1 MASSCLLH
9 KSTRNWHP
17 FRVIFCWKAWHVVRP
32 TLLSPLDGSGVF
44 VSPNICLA
52 ILVHREADG
61 LSGDDSDE
69 ESKRCSSHG
78 HHENN
83 NREMVVTGIL
93 HMKVEQVSSLYA
105 FFCEQLQLLVAVKFV
120 AHLINQ
126 QVAHAIIALELLT
139 VLLEKP
145 TDDSAE
151 EDGSDAWSDD
161 ESDDDEEEEE
171 DMKIRMRQ
179 KPIL

>member
-1 MASSCLLH
+1 M
-9 KSTRNWHP
+9 
-17 FRVIFCWKAWHVVRP
+17 
-32 TLLSPLDGSGVF
+32 
-44 VSPNICLA
+44 
-52 ILVHREADG
+52 
-61 LSGDDSDE
+61 
-69 ESKRCSSHG
+69 
-78 HHENN
+78 
-83 NREMVVTGIL
+83 EMVVVGGEGRGTRKDDDKL
-93 HMKVEQVSSLYA
+93 ELKVSSLYA

-126 QVAHAIIALELLT
+126 QVAHEIIALELLT

-145 TDDSAE
+145 TDDSVE